1 MEFLDLPT
9 CPTARPFPQVQYSA
23 LSHRGAVHLDLAGG
37 AGAGV
42 AAGAESGSKTVTWI
56 RFLQMVFFGLSSQ
69 ISWKHD
75 GLNVPGGMF
84 EDGKR
89 LELTFTRADLEGLLW
104 EDDHQ
109 G

>member
-56 RFLQMVFFGLSSQ
+56 RFLQMVFLGSVARF
-69 ISWKHD
+69 HE
-75 GLNVPGGMF
+75 NMTV
-84 EDGKR
+84 
-89 LELTFTRADLEGLLW
+89 
-104 EDDHQ
+104 
-109 G
+109 